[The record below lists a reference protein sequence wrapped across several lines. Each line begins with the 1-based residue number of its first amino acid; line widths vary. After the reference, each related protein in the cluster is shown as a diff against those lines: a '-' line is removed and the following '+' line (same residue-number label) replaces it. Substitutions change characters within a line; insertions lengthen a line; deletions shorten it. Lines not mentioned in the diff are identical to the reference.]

1 MARPRKEPEA
11 LPLRSPVFDV
21 ERTNIAAATEAFLAR
36 GGKIEQ
42 VGHNTPFAE
51 AGNVLAHLFEPA
63 PAAAPVT
70 PRKEQAVQARVAKE
84 ATASLAGKVMAQAA
98 LGHPPRQI
106 ARSLGLTEKH
116 VRQIGRDHHIQ
127 FRQR

>member
-1 MARPRKEPEA
+1 M
-11 LPLRSPVFDV
+11 
-21 ERTNIAAATEAFLAR
+21 
-36 GGKIEQ
+36 
-42 VGHNTPFAE
+42 
-51 AGNVLAHLFEPA
+51 LAHLVEPA
-63 PAAAPVT
+63 PTAEPVVIK
-70 PRKEQAVQARVAKE
+70 KEEAVQASVTKE

-106 ARSLGLTEKH
+106 ARSLSLTEKH

>member
-11 LPLRSPVFDV
+11 LPLRSPTFDA
-21 ERTNIAAATEAFLAR
+21 ERAAIAAATEAFLAK
-36 GGKIEQ
+36 GGEIEQ
-42 VGHNTPFAE
+42 VGQCISFVD
-51 AGNVLAHLFEPA
+51 AGDVLAHLFAQPQAAEPVA
-63 PAAAPVT
+63 TEA
-70 PRKEQAVQARVAKE
+70 EAVWASVAKE
-84 ATASLAGKVMAQAA
+84 ATVTLPGKIMAQAA
-98 LGHPPRQI
+98 LGRPPRQI